1 VTGNGM
7 NSNLQSDEKNISLS
21 LPWNPF
27 TARGFAVAC
36 VAVALLIVLFSFLDV
51 TPVRYSRNDSALP
64 DSTIMLIFGPG
75 DGTGARK
82 GNLTAEGVKRRG
94 KAAAD
99 ALDDAT
105 SAMKSAVTAKTQP
118 TADPMTTS
126 RPVPT
131 KNMIAEHKGTDS
143 ASSSTKSIG
152 DLTSGTDDGT
162 GLGVAGAGR
171 GKGEGWGDIDWG
183 GGGNRVVL
191 VKKKPPFP
199 VGAQPA
205 TIRIQF
211 RVRSNGT
218 VGRMMPLQKADPRL
232 EQAAMDA
239 LRLWK
244 FNPIPGNA
252 EMVGI
257 IPFQFKLN

>member
-1 VTGNGM
+1 M
-7 NSNLQSDEKNISLS
+7 SSNLQSDEKNISLS

-36 VAVALLIVLFSFLDV
+36 FLLALFIVLFSFLDI
-51 TPVRYSRNDSALP
+51 TPIPYSRNDAIIP
-64 DSTIMLIFGPG
+64 DSAITLIFGPG

-82 GNLTAEGVKRRG
+82 GNLTAQGAKRKG
-94 KAAAD
+94 KTAPD

-105 SAMKSAVTAKTQP
+105 NAMKSTVIAKTQP

-126 RPVPT
+126 RLVPT
-131 KNMIAEHKGTDS
+131 KNMVAEHKGTDS
-143 ASSSTKSIG
+143 SSGSTKSIG
-152 DLTSGTDDGT
+152 DLTSGTNDGT
-162 GLGVAGAGR
+162 GLGVAGLGR

-183 GGGNRVVL
+183 GGGNRVAL

-199 VGAQPA
+199 NGAQPA

-211 RVRSNGT
+211 RVRPDGT

-244 FNPIPGNA
+244 FNPIHGNT
-252 EMVGI
+252 EMVGV